1 MHPTTCSPAFILPS
15 LTMTLAGSSS
25 SLGSATTAGSGTHL
39 SAGGVA
45 GLVIALLVILAVCLV
60 LILRCF
66 GFCYCCG
73 ERKRT
78 CVGRR
83 ERGEKEGAEG
93 WA

>member
-1 MHPTTCSPAFILPS
+1 
-15 LTMTLAGSSS
+15 MTLAGSSS
-25 SLGSATTAGSGTHL
+25 SLGSAGTAGSGAHL
-39 SAGGVA
+39 SKAGVA
-45 GLVIALLVILAVCLV
+45 GLVVALLVILAVCLV

-78 CVGRR
+78 CVGRQ
-83 ERGEKEGAEG
+83 ERGEKDAGEG